1 VPYQSETYF
10 VRLDAPPSSSRH
22 TPLQRERWD
31 ERPEPLGPTGR
42 SQSPRRRKHRPKRRT
57 EIRPVA
63 VLALLVAGWLAWA
76 YTTPGGPSARIQGWI
91 DHTRTDVADVSL
103 GPGLHRTANYFN
115 GLYATHGSYPQLSE
129 SQLEADPNAAFGIN
143 MGYQWCSPAAVVLTS
158 SAVGGTVSRLLL
170 SGKDLGNVSGVYG
183 CPANLNKP
191 LPWKVRKPAK
201 PPAL

>member
-1 VPYQSETYF
+1 
-10 VRLDAPPSSSRH
+10 
-22 TPLQRERWD
+22 
-31 ERPEPLGPTGR
+31 
-42 SQSPRRRKHRPKRRT
+42 
-57 EIRPVA
+57 
-63 VLALLVAGWLAWA
+63 
-76 YTTPGGPSARIQGWI
+76 
-91 DHTRTDVADVSL
+91 
-103 GPGLHRTANYFN
+103 
-115 GLYATHGSYPQLSE
+115 
-129 SQLEADPNAAFGIN
+129 